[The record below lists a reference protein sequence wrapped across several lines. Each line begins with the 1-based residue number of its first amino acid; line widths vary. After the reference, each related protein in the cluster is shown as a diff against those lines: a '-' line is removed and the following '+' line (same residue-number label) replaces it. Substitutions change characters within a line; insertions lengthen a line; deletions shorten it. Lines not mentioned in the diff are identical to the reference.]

1 MTLGNFHFDLMLQ
14 WILRISLVNIT
25 EKINGSLI
33 ENIQGLGGKHP
44 TKYMKTF

>member
-1 MTLGNFHFDLMLQ
+1 MTLGYFHFDLMLQ

-33 ENIQGLGGKHP
+33 ENIQGFGGNIQQN
-44 TKYMKTF
+44 T